1 MPGSILGNR
10 VRRVEDP
17 DLLAGRGTYVGNLR
31 IPGVL
36 RAVFV
41 RSPHAHARIL
51 GIDRSE
57 ARGRPGVVDILIAED
72 LGVTPFHG
80 FMVLNE
86 ACARPALAT
95 DKVRFVG
102 EPVAMV
108 LATGEAEALDA
119 AEAVIVDY
127 EPLPVAAGVLDAV
140 AEGAPLQFEQIGS
153 NVVAGMAGAGED
165 GLDQATRV
173 VRARLENQRVAV
185 VPMEGDAIAAVP
197 GGCGAGA
204 EYDDYRMTVYV
215 STQMPHG
222 FARTICRILGYEP
235 DEIRVIAPHVG
246 GAFGAKAGLAAEHA
260 AVVAAARRLGRPVR
274 WVQTRSE
281 NLVSMPHGRGQL
293 QWIEMGFDEELR
305 LTGMRCR
312 VLGDAGAYAG
322 FGGALAIGPTRTM
335 AQGVYAF
342 PTIRYDVAA
351 VLTNTTPMG
360 AFRGAGRPEAA
371 EFLERM
377 MDIAAYEL
385 EVDPVE
391 LRRRNLLAPFD
402 GTFTTVMG
410 TPYDNGDYQRAL
422 DEALAEAG
430 YEQLRAQQAARRQSG
445 DRWQLGVGVAVY
457 VEITAGG
464 GGEEFG
470 AVEIH
475 ADGTATIR
483 VGTSAH
489 GQGHATSFAM
499 IVSDRLGIPIE
510 DIGFVQSDTAVVPR
524 GGGTG
529 GSRSLQVGGSAV
541 LAATEQVLDQARHL
555 AAAELESSAEDIV
568 VHDDGRLGVA
578 GVPSRTLSW
587 ADLAQ
592 AAAASGVG
600 EGDRAGA
607 GEGDGAGGP
616 SGAGGIGGVG
626 GAGGAGL
633 LAAEVDFKVEGATFP
648 FGAHVS
654 VVEVDTETGEVR
666 PIRHVAVDDCG
677 RIVNPMLV
685 AGQQHG
691 GIAQGMAQ
699 ALWEEVV
706 FDEDGNPLTANLAD
720 YAMPSAAEFPSFE
733 TYNTETPTYRNPLG
747 AKGIGESGTIGST
760 PSVHNA
766 VIDAVAHL
774 GVRHIPM
781 PCTAERVW
789 RAIQTAATD
798 GPANP
803 WSEPPAL
810 FDTLPKPGT
819 RGSERPEAADAD
831 I

>member
-17 DLLAGRGTYVGNLR
+17 ELLTGRGTYVGNLR
-31 IPGVL
+31 IPGMR
-36 RAVFV
+36 RAAFV
-41 RSPHAHARIL
+41 RSPVAHARIR
-51 GIDRSE
+51 GIDTSE
-57 ARGRPGVVDILIAED
+57 AASMPGVSAVLTAGD
-72 LGVTPFHG
+72 LGVAPFHG

-86 ACARPALAT
+86 ACARPPLAT

-102 EPVAMV
+102 EAVALV
-108 LATGEAEALDA
+108 IAATEAQALDA
-119 AEAVIVDY
+119 AGAVVVDY
-127 EPLPVAAGVLDAV
+127 DPLAVVAGTLDAV
-140 AEGAPLQFEQIGS
+140 AEGAPLQFEQLGT
-153 NVVAGMAGAGED
+153 NVVAGMAGGGPDPLEGAVH
-165 GLDQATRV
+165 V

-185 VPMEGDAIAAVP
+185 VPMEGDAIAAIP
-197 GGCGAGA
+197 SGCGAGA

-222 FARTICRILGYEP
+222 FAKTMSRVLGFGQG
-235 DEIRVIAPHVG
+235 DVRVVAPHVG
-246 GAFGAKAGLAAEHA
+246 GGFGAKAGIAAEHA
-260 AVVAAARRLGRPVR
+260 AVIAAARHLGRPVT
-274 WVQTRSE
+274 WVQTRSD
-281 NLVSMPHGRGQL
+281 NLVAMPHGRGQI
-293 QWIEMGFDEELR
+293 QWIEMGFDAGQR

-322 FGGALAIGPTRTM
+322 FGGALAIGPTRMM
-335 AQGVYAF
+335 AQGVYAI
-342 PTIRYDVAA
+342 PKIRYDVAVA
-351 VLTNTTPMG
+351 VTNTTPMG

-377 MDIAAYEL
+377 MDIAAGDL
-385 EVDPVE
+385 GVDPVD
-391 LRRRNLLAPFD
+391 LRRRNLLPSFEGAYR
-402 GTFTTVMG
+402 TVMG
-410 TPYDNGDYQRAL
+410 TSYDNGDYLRTL
-422 DEALAEAG
+422 DAAVQAAG
-430 YEQLRAQQAARRQSG
+430 YEQLRSEQAERRRSG
-445 DRWQLGVGVAVY
+445 ARWQLGIGVAVY

-470 AVEIH
+470 AVEVH

-499 IVSDRLGIPIE
+499 IVSDRLGIPME
-510 DIGFVQSDTAVVPR
+510 DIHFVQSDTAVVPR

-541 LAATEQVLDQARHL
+541 LTAAEAVLDQARQI
-555 AAAELESSAEDIV
+555 AAAELEASAEDIV
-568 VHDDGRLGVA
+568 VHDRGGLGVA
-578 GVPSRTLSW
+578 GVPARTLSW
-587 ADLAQ
+587 AELV
-592 AAAASGVG
+592 AASVK
-600 EGDRAGA
+600 
-607 GEGDGAGGP
+607 
-616 SGAGGIGGVG
+616 
-626 GAGGAGL
+626 AGL
-633 LAAEVDFKVEGATFP
+633 EGALAAEVDFKVEGATFP

-654 VVEVDTETGEVR
+654 VVEVDTETGYVR
-666 PIRHVAVDDCG
+666 PLRHVAVDDCG
-677 RIVNPMLV
+677 RIVNPLLV
-685 AGQQHG
+685 TGQQHG

-706 FDEDGNPLTANLAD
+706 FDREGNPLTANLAD

-733 TYNTETPTYRNPLG
+733 TLNTETPTYRNPLG

-766 VIDAVAHL
+766 VVDAVSHL

-781 PCTAERVW
+781 PCTPERVW
-789 RAIQTAATD
+789 RAIQAAAAAAA
-798 GPANP
+798 GGGSHAPSLVP

-810 FDTLPKPGT
+810 FDTLPGAGEPG
-819 RGSERPEAADAD
+819 GERPEAADVD